1 MNAAFCKDKRP
12 PSRRGSGLSSG
23 PLKSTVDPP
32 LNWSAIN
39 ICDLLALKSF
49 GCPCAASSLQLLL
62 TENPHLFKARVFN
75 LRR

>member
-1 MNAAFCKDKRP
+1 MQHSARINGLI
-12 PSRRGSGLSSG
+12 RGSGLSSG
-23 PLKSTVDPP
+23 PLNSTVDPP
-32 LNWSAIN
+32 LNWGAIN

-62 TENPHLFKARVFN
+62 MENPHLFKARVFN